1 MRRRAITMLTV
12 LTWNLFHGRAVP
24 DVPHAVADRFAQT
37 LAGWD
42 WDVALLQEC
51 PPWWP
56 QPLARAS
63 GAHAYRALTS
73 RNGLLPLLRPLA
85 ARRPDIVKS
94 WGGGCNA
101 ILVRGAPA
109 TAHAR
114 LRLRLRPERRV
125 LHAVRLQSGVWVGNV
140 HAQAHRTEWAQA
152 DLDRSSAALLRWSA
166 GEPAV
171 LAGDLNLKRPVVPG
185 FQHAGGHVLD
195 HVFVHGLDVVER
207 ARTLERGGLSD
218 HVPVFAKLGAAST
231 L

>member
-1 MRRRAITMLTV
+1 MLTV
-12 LTWNLFHGRAVP
+12 LSWNLFHGRAVP
-24 DVPHAVADRFAQT
+24 DVPHAVADRFART
-37 LAGWD
+37 LAGWE

-56 QPLARAS
+56 EPLARAC

-73 RNGLLPLLRPLA
+73 RNQLLCALRPLA
-85 ARRPDIVKS
+85 ERRPDIVKS

-114 LRLRLRPERRV
+114 RRLRLRPERRV
-125 LHAVRLQSGVWVGNV
+125 LHAVQLASGVWVGNV
-140 HAQAHRTEWAQA
+140 HAQAHRLEWAQA
-152 DLDRSSAALLRWSA
+152 DLDLCSATLLRWA
-166 GEPAV
+166 DHGPAV
-171 LAGDLNLKRPVVPG
+171 LGGDLNLKRPVVPG
-185 FQHAGGHVLD
+185 FTSAGGHVLD
-195 HVFVHGLDVVER
+195 HLFVHDVEVVQR

-218 HVPVFAKLGAAST
+218 HVPVMARLRTGTT